1 MAIRVEERFTVN
13 APPEAVWSYLVDPRQ
28 VVTCLPGAELT
39 EVVDELTFHGNVK
52 VKVGAVVVSYR
63 GRIRIEELDPA
74 ARRVKMIG
82 EGRESAGTGS
92 ARMTMA
98 STVSAAGGGAEVVVF
113 ADLEVVGRIVQL
125 GRGMVEQ
132 VSHQIFGEFSACV
145 RTTLEAAEAARAGG
159 AAAPAPAP
167 RQEAVAALPLLFRA
181 LWGWVLSILGVKRG
195 GADGRGG

>member
-39 EVVDELTFHGNVK
+39 EVV
-52 VKVGAVVVSYR
+52 
-63 GRIRIEELDPA
+63 
-74 ARRVKMIG
+74 
-82 EGRESAGTGS
+82 
-92 ARMTMA
+92 
-98 STVSAAGGGAEVVVF
+98 
-113 ADLEVVGRIVQL
+113 GRIVQL

-145 RTTLEAAEAARAGG
+145 RATLEAAEAVRAGG
-159 AAAPAPAP
+159 PAAPGPAP

-181 LWGWVLSILGVKRG
+181 LWGWVLSILGVKR
-195 GADGRGG
+195 AR